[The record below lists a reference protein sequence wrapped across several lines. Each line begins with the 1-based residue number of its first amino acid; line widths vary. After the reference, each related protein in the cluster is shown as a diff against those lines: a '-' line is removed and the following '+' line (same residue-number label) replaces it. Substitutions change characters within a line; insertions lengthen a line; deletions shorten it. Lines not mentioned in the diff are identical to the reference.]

1 VVEYLPS
8 KQKAL
13 SSNPSFA
20 KKKKKGKKGR
30 KEKFPHTEV
39 WPIYSLCGSQTGH
52 SPHGPRPGEHVNL
65 LHVLYNLALLLRKVS
80 DGDSITTKLLH
91 FRQSELGRSF

>member
-1 VVEYLPS
+1 
-8 KQKAL
+8 
-13 SSNPSFA
+13 
-20 KKKKKGKKGR
+20 
-30 KEKFPHTEV
+30 
-39 WPIYSLCGSQTGH
+39 
-52 SPHGPRPGEHVNL
+52 VNL